1 MDSSL
6 NMDGT
11 GGADAMR
18 AAVGTA
24 DIGNFSV
31 GNVMN
36 AFKGVPPNWPT
47 CGLAMLRWYNA
58 LQYDGYMT

>member
-1 MDSSL
+1 MELLSEYGSSL

-18 AAVGTA
+18 ADVGTA

-31 GNVMN
+31 GNVMD
-36 AFKGVPPNWPT
+36 AFGNMPPFIAN
-47 CGLAMLRWYNA
+47 LR
-58 LQYDGYMT
+58 